1 MSAPTFKHVLCPVVV
16 LKVTETSVKGDEL
29 ADGLRDE
36 FLAVA
41 TQSEAV
47 HVVLDMQDVTFI
59 ASTGIR
65 PLLSLNRY
73 LKEKGRR
80 MILCNLHK
88 DVREVFEVT
97 RLISTSGTT
106 PVTFEVQQDVPT
118 AISVVYKGT
127 A

>member
-1 MSAPTFKHVLCPVVV
+1 MSEPVFKHVICPVVV
-16 LKVTETSVKGDEL
+16 LKITETSVKGDEL
-29 ADGLRDE
+29 ADGLRAE

-47 HVVLDMQDVTFI
+47 HIIIDMQNVSFI

-65 PLLSLNRY
+65 PFLSLNRY
-73 LKEKGRR
+73 LKDNHRR

-88 DVREVFEVT
+88 DVREVLEVT
-97 RLISTSGTT
+97 KLLSTSGTL
-106 PVTFEVQQDVPT
+106 PVGFEAQPDVPT
-118 AISVVYKGT
+118 AISVVYKG